1 MKKIMMI
8 ALLMSVNVSI
18 SANVIGPN
26 KSGIYH
32 IDAWGDKKCPDKI
45 EEIPASGTKFK
56 VKSETAFL

>member
-1 MKKIMMI
+1 
-8 ALLMSVNVSI
+8 MSVNVSI